1 MIQEKCWPLVK
12 HFIMKPLPCFFTSSC
27 SWFVLPFTLPV
38 INLYIYLS
46 YTSIFIF
53 HIPVYLPFIITFS
66 FLLIFSLILISIVLH
81 AIFNCFFHT
90 NHFLKSRFLC
100 YTCIRFFIPAFFY
113 LLLYAASSDI
123 LKLTLIALFLVF
135 IHTNILNSELHSATG
150 FPILSND
157 IHSNTW

>member
-12 HFIMKPLPCFFTSSC
+12 HFIMKPLPYFFTSSC
-27 SWFVLPFTLPV
+27 SWFVYPLLYLSSICIFIFHQSVYLSF
-38 INLYIYLS
+38 IYLYIYLS
-46 YTSIFIF
+46 L
-53 HIPVYLPFIITFS
+53 LPFPS
-66 FLLIFSLILISIVLH
+66 CWFSLILISIVLH

-113 LLLYAASSDI
+113 LLLYAASFDI

-135 IHTNILNSELHSATG
+135 IHTNILNSEHSATG

-157 IHSNTW
+157 IHSNTWW